1 MRCSNGDWLFVKT
14 TVKETTSPK
23 VPNSIYSIETKNPPS
38 VLSREHPDETGMLP
52 QAG

>member
-1 MRCSNGDWLFVKT
+1 MRGSNGDCLFVKI
-14 TVKETTSPK
+14 TVKETASPK
-23 VPNSIYSIETKNPPS
+23 VPNPIYSIETKNPPS